1 MTFSI
6 KSSSS
11 ESRRGCIDVSRACS
25 SKSVKSEAPSKQWYN
40 FLLTSAKR
48 IQEYIQNQLKEDKIA
63 EQMELELEDPFT
75 GRKK

>member
-1 MTFSI
+1 MVKINTPFTI
-6 KSSSS
+6 YI
-11 ESRRGCIDVSRACS
+11 IDFKLIINIFLCLLD
-25 SKSVKSEAPSKQWYN
+25 KGQFY

-48 IQEYIQNQLKEDKIA
+48 IQQYIQNQLKEDKIA